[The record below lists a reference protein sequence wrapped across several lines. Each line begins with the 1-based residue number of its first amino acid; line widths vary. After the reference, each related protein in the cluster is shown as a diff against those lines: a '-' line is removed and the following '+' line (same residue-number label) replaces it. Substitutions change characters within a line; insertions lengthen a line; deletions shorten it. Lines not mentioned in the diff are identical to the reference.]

1 MKALGLWRRPVGMIA
16 LGLAILV
23 GGSAGAYAGRPGPGD
38 RSDTA
43 RSTSRATPKEPRG
56 AQAFER
62 MVTELDAKEQRLR
75 KEIDELQPKIDTAH
89 RRMVAR
95 GRAYYRLVRAGLLP
109 VGGGFEAL
117 VDHATTVERLRA
129 ALGRD
134 VALKQRLTDRTAQ
147 AKRQLRR
154 VTAEKA
160 PMMVQREAM
169 RRAKVAMREG
179 EDRRA
184 AFLRAFGGASDALP
198 HLAIYGADT
207 GPVADEP
214 LVRFSQMKGRLSFPL
229 AGRFEVLT
237 PHKPSEEGLRLVASR
252 DAAVRAVYAGRV
264 AFVGQTAHG
273 ETVVLD
279 HGEGYYTV
287 YGGLQRI
294 EVKVKEQL
302 LGRGRLGWVLR
313 TAAHRPTL
321 YFELRRGRRLF
332 DPAPWLGL

>member
-1 MKALGLWRRPVGMIA
+1 MKASGLRRSPLGMTAII
-16 LGLAILV
+16 LAVLV
-23 GGSAGAYAGRPGPGD
+23 AGSAAAYADRVGLSRP
-38 RSDTA
+38 
-43 RSTSRATPKEPRG
+43 TSRQAPKELRG
-56 AQAFER
+56 TQAFEQ
-62 MVTELDAKEQRLR
+62 MVTELDNKERRLQ
-75 KEIDELQPKIDTAH
+75 KEIEELQPRIDTAH

-129 ALGRD
+129 ALSRD
-134 VALKQRLTDRTAQ
+134 VVLERKLTDRQ
-147 AKRQLRR
+147 AEATRQLRR
-154 VTAEKA
+154 VTTEKA
-160 PMMVQREAM
+160 PLMVQREAM

-179 EDRRA
+179 EERRA

-207 GPVADEP
+207 GPVAGEP

-229 AGRFEVLT
+229 TGRFEVLT
-237 PHKPSEEGLRLVASR
+237 PHKPTEEGLQLVAAR
-252 DAAVRAVYAGRV
+252 DAAVRAVYAGQV

-273 ETVVLD
+273 ETVVVQ

-302 LGRGRLGWVLR
+302 LERARLGWVLR
-313 TAAHRPTL
+313 TSSHRPTL
-321 YFELRRGRRLF
+321 YFELRRGRRML